1 MNREILSYVKM
12 NFAKRI
18 SIWILLLLMTGII
31 LWSCDRQ
38 KNMRGYDFI
47 PDMVYSQAYETYSQ
61 NPNFKDSVTMRVPVN
76 GTVPIGYT
84 PFHYTIDSLSWA
96 KAGKELVNPFLP
108 TDEVLARGKLI
119 FTTFCIGCHGAL
131 GKGDGQLYSS
141 GLYPLKP
148 KDISSALIAKFKD
161 GQIYH
166 TITLGFGSMMPH
178 GAQIRSEDRWKLVL
192 YVRVLQKEAQMA
204 GDTISKGKGK

>member
-1 MNREILSYVKM
+1 MHIER
-12 NFAKRI
+12 RI
-18 SIWILLLLMTGII
+18 SIRIVVLLLIGVI
-31 LWSCDRQ
+31 LGSCDRQ

-47 PDMVYSQAYETYSQ
+47 PDMVYSQAYETYSK
-61 NPNFKDSVTMRVPVN
+61 NPNFKDSVTMRVPVA
-76 GTVPIGYT
+76 GTVPIGYI
-84 PFHYTIDSLSWA
+84 PFRYTLDSASRL

-108 TDEVLARGKLI
+108 TDDVLARGKLI

-148 KDISSALIAKFKD
+148 REISGVPTSKLKD
-161 GQIYH
+161 GEIYH
-166 TITLGFGSMMPH
+166 TITLGFGSMGAH

-192 YVRVLQKEAQMA
+192 YVRELQKEAQMA
-204 GDTISKGKGK
+204 KDTVPSGMAK